1 MHCQTILHGRLSYT
15 LTKKQ
20 TCLYQGVPFFVQNSV
35 FRAYH
40 NEKTAISLLRYPG
53 FPHFFASYT
62 VIPGST
68 GDLISRKRENTAV
81 FWSLQAK
88 LEGI

>member
-1 MHCQTILHGRLSYT
+1 MRIFC
-15 LTKKQ
+15 
-20 TCLYQGVPFFVQNSV
+20 QGVSFFVQNA
-35 FRAYH
+35 FYGAYLD
-40 NEKTAISLLRYPG
+40 EKTAISLLRYPG

-68 GDLISRKRENTAV
+68 GDLISRKREKTAV